1 MEIWKP
7 CFEDYQ
13 VSNFGNVR
21 RRNGKV
27 LKCSRHSAGY
37 RYFQLQRNDRR
48 VNYMVHHLVA
58 RNFIGERP
66 QGLII
71 DHIDR
76 DRTNNHIDNLRYTT
90 YKENSINSS
99 TYRSEIT
106 ERDRTERRRILA
118 RLYYRNKKQGV

>member
-1 MEIWKP
+1 MEIWKK
-7 CFEDYQ
+7 CFEEYE
-13 VSNFGNVR
+13 VSNFGNV

-27 LKCSRHSAGY
+27 LKCSRHSAQY

-58 RNFIGERP
+58 RHFIGERP
-66 QGLII
+66 KGLII

-76 DRTNNHIDNLRYTT
+76 NRTNNHVDNLRYTT

-99 TYRSEIT
+99 TYRSEIQ
-106 ERDRTERRRILA
+106 ERDKIERRKILA
-118 RLYYRNKKQGV
+118 RLYYRNKRTTN